1 MALHA
6 GIEIDGP
13 DVSIAVVEATSKQT
27 VIIDYIEGKIVGDNS
42 EERLVSLRAILRSAL
57 DSHGSKTIDVVSSI
71 PTRMSTLREISVP
84 FTNDDVISKTIRYES
99 EGHLPSASIDDL
111 VIEYIKCSET
121 EDSSRLLISAVQK
134 QLVGAHLEML
144 REGGVDPVQIEID
157 ATALATSLH
166 VARPDLRGGRT
177 LLIGM
182 EAGHTTFVLLE
193 EGRVTKIR
201 STSNHLQ
208 RSAIPTLTTAS
219 TGSAGATA
227 SGSDSAQ
234 SETAMEFADLMQ
246 GGGVAAE
253 TAAEDELAIAVVS
266 DEEFE
271 RLNAELSSSPT
282 LPPADPDEVIG
293 RLFTEIERTFA
304 GILMRS
310 PLDRIVVAGG
320 AACELGI
327 ADRLAEEYEVP
338 AQQLRVCDGIE
349 TGLPLDLV
357 DRCNL
362 SGGVAVG
369 LALQS
374 AGQGLVRFDLRKE
387 EHRYERR
394 FSKLLPGLMLMGL
407 ILCFMSVTWLI
418 DSHRGKQLRRA
429 EFETVRANE
438 RDVFMARFGEAPKG
452 SSPVFVRSAEL
463 KIAELKGGTG
473 ANKRARLVQYLP
485 GMDLIK
491 DVTGGISA
499 ANPKVYPTWKSI
511 EINSAKKRGGTS
523 TVIFEVPDAAA
534 GERVI
539 TALEQKSK
547 YFNIEDDIKPA
558 GDRKKVTLK
567 LKLKESITGTGGRN

>member
-304 GILMRS
+304 GILM
-310 PLDRIVVAGG
+310 
-320 AACELGI
+320 
-327 ADRLAEEYEVP
+327 
-338 AQQLRVCDGIE
+338 
-349 TGLPLDLV
+349 
-357 DRCNL
+357 
-362 SGGVAVG
+362 
-369 LALQS
+369 
-374 AGQGLVRFDLRKE
+374 
-387 EHRYERR
+387 
-394 FSKLLPGLMLMGL
+394 
-407 ILCFMSVTWLI
+407 
-418 DSHRGKQLRRA
+418 
-429 EFETVRANE
+429 
-438 RDVFMARFGEAPKG
+438 
-452 SSPVFVRSAEL
+452 
-463 KIAELKGGTG
+463 
-473 ANKRARLVQYLP
+473 
-485 GMDLIK
+485 
-491 DVTGGISA
+491 
-499 ANPKVYPTWKSI
+499 
-511 EINSAKKRGGTS
+511 
-523 TVIFEVPDAAA
+523 
-534 GERVI
+534 
-539 TALEQKSK
+539 
-547 YFNIEDDIKPA
+547 
-558 GDRKKVTLK
+558 
-567 LKLKESITGTGGRN
+567 